1 MDGTILIADDDDAI
15 RKVLTQAFTR
25 AGCKVHATSLAN
37 TLMRW
42 IREGKGDLV
51 ISDVA
56 LPDGNGLQKLPEM
69 KKERPDL
76 PIILISAKN
85 SIMTAIRAEEE
96 NVFAYLPKPFDL
108 YDLLRRAGDALKF
121 RDQSKPASIR
131 EGESEELPLVGRAP
145 EMQKLYQLLA
155 KVMNTDIPVHIV
167 GESGTGKSLIARS
180 IHDFSDRRTMPF
192 ISLASCIV
200 GDGEGIGGMLENA
213 RGGTVVFEEVSELN
227 AVAQQRLTQALDV
240 ARNGGPRILTT
251 TQENLEELTGSG
263 EFRNDLFFRFCGIS
277 AVVPT
282 LRNRI
287 EDIPLL
293 AAHFTARVER
303 QGFAAKTL
311 SDDAFFE
318 LAQYSWPGNVRQLE
332 NFCKQLIVI
341 SPEIQITGATVA
353 EALGALP
360 SAQSRKTDSELTLSG
375 AVKSQLERYFEL
387 HGGIPPRGLYHRVLR
402 EVEEP
407 MIGLAL
413 GATGGNQ
420 AKCAELLGINRNTLR
435 RKIENHGISP
445 RRNRKLI

>member
-1 MDGTILIADDDDAI
+1 MDGTVLIADDDDAI

-42 IREGKGDLV
+42 IREGRGDLL

-69 KKERPDL
+69 KQARPDL

-96 NVFAYLPKPFDL
+96 EVFAYLPKPFDL

-121 RDQSKPASIR
+121 RDRSRPATKG

-155 KVMNTDIPVHIV
+155 KVMNTDIPVHLV

-180 IHDFSDRRTMPF
+180 VHEFSDRRTMPF
-192 ISLASCIV
+192 VSMSSCLL
-200 GDGEGIGGMLENA
+200 GDGEGIGGTLENA
-213 RGGTVVFEEVSELN
+213 RGGTVAIEEVSELS
-227 AVAQQRLTQALDV
+227 VSAQLRLTQALDA
-240 ARNGGPRILTT
+240 ARDGGPRILTT
-251 TQENLEELTGSG
+251 TQQNLESKTETG
-263 EFRNDLFFRFCGIS
+263 EFRSDLYFRLCGIS

-293 AAHFTARVER
+293 AAHFSARAER
-303 QGFAAKTL
+303 QGIRGENAVGRSTYGACAVQLARKRPAARKFL
-311 SDDAFFE
+311 QAIDSC
-318 LAQYSWPGNVRQLE
+318 QPGNANIRRHRGGGVE
-332 NFCKQLIVI
+332 
-341 SPEIQITGATVA
+341 GA
-353 EALGALP
+353 
-360 SAQSRKTDSELTLSG
+360 
-375 AVKSQLERYFEL
+375 AVGVERD
-387 HGGIPPRGLYHRVLR
+387 G
-402 EVEEP
+402 
-407 MIGLAL
+407 
-413 GATGGNQ
+413 
-420 AKCAELLGINRNTLR
+420 
-435 RKIENHGISP
+435 
-445 RRNRKLI
+445 